1 MSQVV
6 LLAGSPSATSKSTQL
21 LDVAALLLSSYGLKV
36 VRFGLDDFPAEDLL
50 YARWHSPAVK
60 AFNQAIADSAGL
72 IVATPVYKAAYS
84 GAVKTVLDLLPE
96 RALEQKVA
104 LALAT
109 GGSLGHLLAV
119 DYALQPVL
127 SALKAR
133 HIIGGVYATDADFSK
148 LDSGKHA
155 LNPEIEQRLQ
165 AAVAR
170 FIAHL
175 PNPGHAQLHG
185 HELSQQVR
193 AAQISI

>member
-1 MSQVV
+1 M
-6 LLAGSPSATSKSTQL
+6 
-21 LDVAALLLSSYGLKV
+21 
-36 VRFGLDDFPAEDLL
+36 RFGLADFPAEDLL
-50 YARWHSPAVK
+50 YARWDSPTVK
-60 AFNQAIADSAGL
+60 AFNQAVAESDGL
-72 IVATPVYKAAYS
+72 IVATPVYKAAYC

-133 HIIGGVYATDADFSK
+133 HIIGGVYATDSDFSK
-148 LDSGKHA
+148 LDNGKHA
-155 LNPEIEQRLQ
+155 FSPEIKQRLQ

-185 HELSQQVR
+185 QDLSRQVR